1 MTAPVWLEPLFAAI
15 DRRDAD
21 TFATFLA
28 DDATFRFGNA
38 DGVVGRAAI
47 REAVGGFFA
56 SIARLDHTIADAW
69 ALDGAVVVHGSVTY
83 TRHDGGRLTV
93 PFANVFKLQGE
104 KIGEYLIFV
113 DASQLYLP
121 A

>member
-1 MTAPVWLEPLFAAI
+1 MTAPVWLQPLFAAI

-21 TFATFLA
+21 AFVTFLT
-28 DDATFRFGNA
+28 DDATFRFANA

-56 SIARLDHTIADAW
+56 SIASLDHT
-69 ALDGAVVVHGSVTY
+69 LDDVWTPPGAVIVHGSVTY
-83 TRHDGGRLTV
+83 TRHDGSRLSV

-104 KIGEYLIFV
+104 KIRDYLIFL
-113 DASQLYLP
+113 DASQLYVP